1 MMEENEH
8 STNDYTYLYGF
19 RSRKYYKLFITEN
32 GICGAVI
39 AGTIPDAI
47 MADIMLPRN
56 PAGFFLEPVYN
67 KKILKRHD
75 KEDELNPTIIDNLH
89 FLKLDKKNFFWAKE
103 GIQQVRIQTK
113 MHNFTWPAKNSGTIT
128 FVLPKKKKKTFIMY
142 PVQDVENLIESLK
155 KIVSNVKVI

>member
-1 MMEENEH
+1 MTENEQ
-8 STNDYTYLYGF
+8 SINEFTYVYGF

-75 KEDELNPTIIDNLH
+75 REDELTPTLIDNLD
-89 FLKLDKKNFFWAKE
+89 FLKIDKKNFFWAKE
-103 GIQQVRIQTK
+103 DIQEVRIQTK
-113 MHNFTWPAKNSGTIT
+113 MHNFTWPAQNSGTIT

-142 PVQDVENLIESLK
+142 PVQDVEHLTENLK
-155 KIVSNVKVI
+155 KISSNVNVI